1 MVPNSGG
8 QQRVKQLAERPSV
21 HDIRNFMTQAS
32 KESGVRLNYAWTS
45 PEGKYFTL
53 SVKHVSPTGK
63 TCEWQMYLGPEPR
76 AKELWFQLTDNTLK
90 VYDAMLE
97 ALGEDLEAATREDG
111 LSTFNMLPTYKD
123 AKTQEPSVSQGSNPG
138 ASGSNPNALGS
149 SPTSF
154 GSNSPGRNAPPIPTK
169 MSASALAQT
178 FDNIRF
184 DGDAMLTP
192 REETLKGNLTLV
204 HITNLLQSIGLGAM
218 SGRLKV
224 KRHTIWADIYF
235 ENGHPVHAIGTRG
248 VGEDCLLQ
256 VICWVE
262 GDFEFEPKLKTD
274 EKTIL
279 RPLET
284 IILEGVLLHDN
295 TTYLTAAG
303 IRMLTILGRSRP
315 SLSEA
320 EFEQEIRTGATLEP
334 AKLKQFYLAID
345 GQKTLEDIISD
356 LGLMRSQWVPIVADL
371 MRCGLIKLTSV
382 KKPTKERLTHGKVFD
397 ASLAETAKEG
407 LLEKRTGIYS
417 YAAFLLLLSELI
429 RCSHETPLSVMV
441 MQIQPAGAPE
451 NTELSAAQVQ
461 ELAWRIDEACN
472 FKGIVAHYDQCE
484 FAVILPGVVADKTA
498 RRADRLLKSLVSTGL
513 QSGDKSTSL
522 VVSIG
527 IACYP
532 DDAGDMAALLAE
544 ADRAR
549 EKARKSGAG
558 INLAKPPSM
567 Q

>member
-1 MVPNSGG
+1 MLTNSGG
-8 QQRVKQLAERPSV
+8 QQRVKQLSERPSIN
-21 HDIRNFMTQAS
+21 DIKTFLAQAA
-32 KESGVRLNYAWTS
+32 KESGVKFNYAWTS
-45 PEGKYFTL
+45 AEGRYFTL

-63 TCEWQMYLGPEPR
+63 SCEWHFLVGPEGQTR
-76 AKELWFQLTDNTLK
+76 ELWSQITDNTLK
-90 VYDAMLE
+90 VYDAILE
-97 ALGEDLEAATREDG
+97 SLDEDLEAAAMTDG
-111 LSTFNMLPTYKD
+111 KNTFNTLPLYED
-123 AKTQEPSVSQGSNPG
+123 Q
-138 ASGSNPNALGS
+138 
-149 SPTSF
+149 
-154 GSNSPGRNAPPIPTK
+154 RNQQRIRAQQ
-169 MSASALAQT
+169 LAQT
-178 FDNIRF
+178 FDSIRF
-184 DGDAMLTP
+184 DGDVVLTP
-192 REETLKGNLTLV
+192 QEETLKGNLTLV

-235 ENGHPVHAIGTRG
+235 ENGAPVHAIGTRG
-248 VGEDCLLQ
+248 TGEDCLLQ
-256 VICWVE
+256 VICWLE
-262 GDFEFEPKLKTD
+262 GDFEFEPRLKTD
-274 EKTIL
+274 EKTIV

-295 TTYLTAAG
+295 TTYLTQAG
-303 IRMLTILGRSRP
+303 IRMATILGRARP

-320 EFEQEIRTGATLEP
+320 EFEREIRQGATLSP
-334 AKLKQFYLAID
+334 AKLKQFYLAVD

-356 LGLMRSQWVPIVADL
+356 LGLTRSQWVPLVADL
-371 MRCGLIKLTSV
+371 LRCNLIKLTSV
-382 KKPTKERLTHGKVFD
+382 KKPSKDRIMHGKSFD
-397 ASLAETAKEG
+397 PALAESAKEA
-407 LLEKRTGIYS
+407 LLEQKTGIYS
-417 YAAFLLLLSELI
+417 YSAFLLLLTELV
-429 RCSHETPLSVMV
+429 RCSHETPISVMV
-441 MQIQPAGAPE
+441 MEVRPAGDKE
-451 NTELSAAQVQ
+451 RKELTPAQVQ

-472 FKGIVAHYDQCE
+472 FKGIVAHYDQFD

-532 DDAGDMAALLAE
+532 DDAGDMGALLAE

-549 EKARKSGAG
+549 DKARKSGSG

>member
-1 MVPNSGG
+1 MLTNSGG

-21 HDIRNFMTQAS
+21 NDIKQFLTQAS
-32 KESGVRLNYAWTS
+32 KESGVKFNYAWTS
-45 PEGKYFTL
+45 AEGQYFTL
-53 SVKHVSPTGK
+53 AVKHVSPTGK
-63 TCEWQMYLGPEPR
+63 SCEWNMYLGPEGR
-76 AKELWFQLTDNTLK
+76 WKELWSQITDNSLK
-90 VYDAMLE
+90 VYDAMLVS
-97 ALGEDLEAATREDG
+97 LGEDLEASSKADG
-111 LSTFNMLPTYKD
+111 QSTFNALPTFQDTRAQQNRMK
-123 AKTQEPSVSQGSNPG
+123 A
-138 ASGSNPNALGS
+138 A
-149 SPTSF
+149 
-154 GSNSPGRNAPPIPTK
+154 
-169 MSASALAQT
+169 ALAQT
-178 FDNIRF
+178 FDSIRF
-184 DGDAMLTP
+184 DGDIVLTP
-192 REETLKGNLTLV
+192 QEETLKGNLTLV

-235 ENGHPVHAIGTRG
+235 ENGTPVHAIGTRG
-248 VGEDCLLQ
+248 SGEDCLLQ
-256 VICWVE
+256 VICWVD
-262 GDFEFEPKLKTD
+262 GDFEFEPRLRTD

-303 IRMLTILGRSRP
+303 VRMATILGRSRP

-320 EFEQEIRTGATLEP
+320 EFENEIRQGATLDP
-334 AKLKQFYLAID
+334 RKLKQFYLSVD
-345 GQKTLEDIISD
+345 GQKTLEDIIGELS
-356 LGLMRSQWVPIVADL
+356 LVRSQWVPIVADL
-371 MRCGLIKLTSV
+371 MRCNLIKLSSV
-382 KKPTKERLTHGKVFD
+382 KKPSKDRVMHGKSFD
-397 ASLAETAKEG
+397 AGLAESAKDS

-429 RCSHETPLSVMV
+429 RCSHETPVSVMV
-441 MQIQPAGAPE
+441 MEVQPATTGDKE
-451 NTELSAAQVQ
+451 KSELTPAQVQ

-472 FKGIVAHYDQCE
+472 FKGIVAHYDKYD

-532 DDAGDMAALLAE
+532 DDSGDMGALLAE

-549 EKARKSGAG
+549 EKARKSGSG